1 MAEEEKI
8 PKRPSIT
15 EPVEIQEE
23 LPLSV
28 AREPHVMESA
38 LVKIEKALR
47 PERDE

>member
-1 MAEEEKI
+1 MADEEKT
-8 PKRPSIT
+8 PKRPGVI
-15 EPVEIQEE
+15 EPLGIQEE

-28 AREPHVMESA
+28 ARKPRVMESA